1 MENSSKLKHGASLK
15 RKRAVAIISI
25 TVTLALMCWMG
36 WYVMRAVNGAI
47 ETEGGLTNAA
57 KHFRDLIRP
66 YGSFGLFIAF
76 LIQLIQVVVPT
87 IPGEVFEV
95 GMGICFG
102 WAAGTLICSI
112 GTTVGAFI
120 ILVLTKKYGV
130 KLVELFVSL
139 DKLNEMKL
147 FNNENRLKLTVFLL
161 YLIPG
166 TPKDSLVF
174 FFGLTKIRTRDF
186 LWIQA
191 IARIPTIITSTI
203 AGDMATEQRYTATI
217 IIFALTGLFAL
228 IGMLLYRRTVRKK
241 QEINENQG

>member
-25 TVTLALMCWMG
+25 MVTLALMCWMG
-36 WYVMRAVNGAI
+36 WYVMKAVNSAI
-47 ETEGGLTNAA
+47 ESEGSINSAA
-57 KHFRDLIRP
+57 NHFREIIRP
-66 YGSFGLFIAF
+66 YGVFGAVIA
-76 LIQLIQVVVPT
+76 LVIQIFQVIIPT

-102 WAAGTLICSI
+102 WLTGTLICSI

-147 FNNENRLKLTVFLL
+147 FNNESKLKLTVFLL

-191 IARIPTIITSTI
+191 IARIPSIITSTI

-217 IIFALTGLFAL
+217 LIFALTGIFAL